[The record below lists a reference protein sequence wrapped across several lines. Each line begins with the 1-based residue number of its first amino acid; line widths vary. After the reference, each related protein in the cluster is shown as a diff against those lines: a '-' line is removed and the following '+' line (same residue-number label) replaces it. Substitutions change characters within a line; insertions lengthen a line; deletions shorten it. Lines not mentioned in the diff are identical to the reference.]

1 MMKQKERKITPEQ
14 YQRAVMLNGS
24 YLTKLDELEVFSDAE
39 RIGYGASSG
48 KVFEREDE
56 FYVSYM
62 IADYCD

>member
-1 MMKQKERKITPEQ
+1 MMKQKERKIMPEQ

-48 KVFEREDE
+48 RVFEKDGE
-56 FYVSYM
+56 FFVNYM
-62 IADYCD
+62 ISDYCD

>member
-24 YLTKLDELEVFSDAE
+24 YLTKIDELEVFSDAE

-48 KVFEREDE
+48 KVFEREGE

-62 IADYCD
+62 ISDYCD